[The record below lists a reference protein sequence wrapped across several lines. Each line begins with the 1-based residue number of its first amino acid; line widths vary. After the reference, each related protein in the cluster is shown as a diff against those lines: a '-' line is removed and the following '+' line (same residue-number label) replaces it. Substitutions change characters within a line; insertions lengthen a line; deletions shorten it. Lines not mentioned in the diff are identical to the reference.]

1 MSNKKNININGSI
14 NGIANFGDNS
24 ININIKKENHTNQ
37 LVRNDLEEPNISKD
51 ENSSELKGEKF
62 SNKFV
67 KIIMEI
73 VIGVIISVIAGYIL
87 YKFNMKC
94 AFNVTKA

>member
-24 ININIKKENHTNQ
+24 ININIKKENNTNQ
-37 LVRNDLEEPNISKD
+37 LVRNDIEEPNISDKD
-51 ENSSELKGEKF
+51 NSSELSELKEEKF

-87 YKFNMKC
+87 YKFNM
-94 AFNVTKA
+94 N

>member
-1 MSNKKNININGSI
+1 MQVITMKDIAYIKQKIWNKLYSY
-14 NGIANFGDNS
+14 
-24 ININIKKENHTNQ
+24 KE
-37 LVRNDLEEPNISKD
+37 
-51 ENSSELKGEKF
+51 EKF

-87 YKFNMKC
+87 YKFNM
-94 AFNVTKA
+94 N